1 MLVRSQ
7 NINQPSHLLPEL
19 MVYIFLM

>member
-7 NINQPSHLLPEL
+7 NINQLPHLLPEL
-19 MVYIFLM
+19 MVYIFMM

>member
-7 NINQPSHLLPEL
+7 NINQLPHLLPEL